1 MPTNTTVP
9 YSCSFSFSD
18 AQLFDMLT
26 EEELELIQKNSIE
39 VNYKKGEMIFKQGTF
54 ATHIGLLTEGL
65 AKMFIADDNIKQ
77 KLILKILPPVNLLGV
92 AFLSEENPV
101 FFYSCQAY
109 IDSTV
114 ELIDIKT
121 LRQIV
126 NQNAKF
132 GKRIIDIMC
141 EHTLINYGRFFCLT
155 HKQTYGRMADVL
167 LCLANRIYKTSAF
180 DLELSRKELA
190 ELAAMSVETTTRI
203 LTKFKGEGLIT
214 MKGKKVEILEPEKLV
229 EISQKG

>member
-1 MPTNTTVP
+1 MPTNTAVP

-18 AQLFDMLT
+18 AQIFDMLT
-26 EEELELIQKNSIE
+26 EEELNLLNKNSTK
-39 VNYKKGEMIFKQGTF
+39 VKYKAGEMIFKQGTF

-65 AKMFIADDNIKQ
+65 AKMFIADESSEQ

-92 AFLSEENPV
+92 SFLSEENSV

-109 IDSTV
+109 VDSTV
-114 ELIDIKT
+114 ELLDLKI
-121 LRQIV
+121 LREILAK
-126 NQNAKF
+126 NALF

-155 HKQTYGRMADVL
+155 NKQTYGRMADVL
-167 LCLANRIYKTSAF
+167 LCLANRIYKKQAF

-190 ELAAMSVETTTRI
+190 ELAGMSIETTTRI
-203 LTKFKGEGLIT
+203 LTKFKGDNLIAI
-214 MKGKKVEILEPEKLV
+214 KGKNIEILDTNKLV

>member
-1 MPTNTTVP
+1 MPTNTSVP

-18 AQLFDMLT
+18 AKIFDMLT
-26 EEELELIQKNSIE
+26 DDELKLISDNSIE
-39 VNYKKGEMIFKQGTF
+39 VKYKQGEMIFKQGTF

-65 AKMFIADDNIKQ
+65 VKMFISDDFNHQ
-77 KLILKILPPVNLLGV
+77 KLILKILPPINLLGV
-92 AFLSEENPV
+92 SFLSEENPV

-109 IDSTV
+109 IESTV
-114 ELIDIKT
+114 ELIDIKI
-121 LRQIV
+121 LRQIL

-167 LCLANRIYKTSAF
+167 LCLANRIYKKPAF
-180 DLELSRKELA
+180 NLELSRKELA
-190 ELAAMSVETTTRI
+190 ELAAMSVESTTRI
-203 LTKFKGEGLIT
+203 LTKFKAEGLIT
-214 MKGKKVEILEPEKLV
+214 IKGKTIEILEVEKLV
-229 EISQKG
+229 QISQKG